1 MERGRPNSLL
11 LSWKGEVMRAHSKAV
26 MVKVKKR
33 DRCIARSEVESV
45 WRCDVLN
52 IECKRSG
59 STKIVWGVLF
69 SFRLTRKFW
78 VILGNKHEEL
88 YFPCSRAGGC
98 HADNIEGNPR
108 ERKKTLSERERN
120 DEWVS
125 RIEHNPIIPL
135 FKHELL
141 QIRHKLESSKIL
153 MVWKGYRG
161 PSKIW

>member
-11 LSWKGEVMRAHSKAV
+11 LSRKGEVMRAHSKAV

-78 VILGNKHEEL
+78 VILGNKHERTV
-88 YFPCSRAGGC
+88 FPLFQSRGLSCWQYRGQSS
-98 HADNIEGNPR
+98 
-108 ERKKTLSERERN
+108 RKKENALRKRKK
-120 DEWVS
+120 WWMS